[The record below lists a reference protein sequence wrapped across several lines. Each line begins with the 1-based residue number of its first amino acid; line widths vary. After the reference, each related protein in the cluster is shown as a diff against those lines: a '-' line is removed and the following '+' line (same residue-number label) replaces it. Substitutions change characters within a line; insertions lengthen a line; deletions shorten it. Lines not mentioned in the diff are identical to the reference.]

1 MAASAQ
7 DKVLRKHTV
16 ARSALLGVLILA
28 AAAIFMAWV
37 DETGIGYE
45 IMTSFEKGRY

>member
-1 MAASAQ
+1 MADAAA
-7 DKVLRKHTV
+7 DKTSKKSTV
-16 ARSALLGVLILA
+16 ARSALVGVLILA

-37 DETGIGYE
+37 DQTGLGYE